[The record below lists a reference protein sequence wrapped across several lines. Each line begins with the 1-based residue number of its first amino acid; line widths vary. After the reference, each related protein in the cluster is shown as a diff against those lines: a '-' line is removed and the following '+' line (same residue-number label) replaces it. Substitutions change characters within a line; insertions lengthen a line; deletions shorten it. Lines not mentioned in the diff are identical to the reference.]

1 MTTRCTEHD
10 SPSSHLRDHVEGCG
24 QILHSRA
31 VSAFA
36 DYMVGEKWHES
47 DSKAAAAMGRAVDAV
62 IDAGGPL
69 TPDIGGDATT
79 EAMGAA
85 VAARIGA

>member
-1 MTTRCTEHD
+1 M
-10 SPSSHLRDHVEGCG
+10 
-24 QILHSRA
+24 
-31 VSAFA
+31 SAFA

-79 EAMGAA
+79 EAMGSGGRRTHRRLRRPAPA
-85 VAARIGA
+85 SPIVVPETETKEAMP